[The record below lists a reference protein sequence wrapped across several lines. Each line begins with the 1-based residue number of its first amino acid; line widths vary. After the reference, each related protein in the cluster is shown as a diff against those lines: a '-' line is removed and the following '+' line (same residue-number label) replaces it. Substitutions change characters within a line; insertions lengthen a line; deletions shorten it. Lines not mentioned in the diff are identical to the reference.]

1 MDPIHLGIAGFVAMF
16 GLIALQ
22 VPIGIAMGVTGFA
35 GIWMLLG
42 PGPAL
47 HMVASVPSD
56 ALTNPNLAAI
66 PMLLLMGSFAAA
78 AGLGGDLYRLFQGF
92 VGHHRGGLAAATIAG
107 CGAFGSVCHSSIA
120 TAATFT
126 RIALPEMRARGYR
139 PSFAVGSIAAGGTLG
154 ILIPPSSLMLL
165 YCVLTEQF
173 VITLF
178 VAAIIPALIAI
189 AIYVIVVLI
198 YVRVRPGAGP
208 AAPRIGWSERFWL
221 VIRCWRAI
229 VLGVLVTGGIY
240 GGVFTVIEAA
250 AVGCVLACA
259 FAFAGRY
266 LTVATAPQVL
276 APAAQTTALIF
287 VIVFGANIFNA
298 FITLTKMPDFLVGQI
313 EAAHL
318 PPWLVIVLL
327 LAMYLISGCVFES
340 VAAMIITLPVVF
352 PLVVG
357 LGFDPIWWG
366 VINIMVIEHG
376 QLTPPIGIIAYILHG
391 IAPDIPLKTIFA
403 GITPFFLSDFVKLA
417 LLALFPALSLWL
429 PRVLAMPM

>member
-1 MDPIHLGIAGFVAMF
+1 MDPLFLGACGFVAMF
-16 GLIALQ
+16 VLIVLH
-22 VPIGIAMGVTGFA
+22 VPIGVAMGVTGVA
-35 GIWMLLG
+35 GIWILLG

-47 HMVASVPSD
+47 HMLAAVPSD

-66 PMLLLMGSFAAA
+66 PMLLLMGSFAAI
-78 AGLGGDLYRLFQGF
+78 AGLGGDLYRLFHGF

-126 RIALPEMRARGYR
+126 RIALPEMRERGYT
-139 PSFAVGSIAAGGTLG
+139 PSFAMGSIAAGGTLG

-165 YCVLTEQF
+165 YCVLTQQF
-173 VITLF
+173 VVTLF
-178 VAAIIPALIAI
+178 VAAIFPALLAI
-189 AIYVIVVLI
+189 FIYIVVVAL
-198 YVRVRPGAGP
+198 YVRVRPGSGPAGP
-208 AAPRIGWSERFWL
+208 RISWRERMRLL
-221 VIRCWRAI
+221 VTCWRAI
-229 VLGVLVTGGIY
+229 LLALLVTGGIY

-250 AVGCVLACA
+250 GVGCVLACL
-259 FAFAGRY
+259 FAVAGGYVTRANALEV
-266 LTVATAPQVL
+266 LTP
-276 APAAQTTALIF
+276 PAQTTALIF
-287 VIVFGANIFNA
+287 VIVFGANIFNS
-298 FITLTKMPDFLVGQI
+298 FITLTKLPDFLVGAI

-376 QLTPPIGIIAYILHG
+376 QLTPPIGIIPYILHG

-403 GITPFFLSDFVKLA
+403 GIAPFFLSDFVKLA
-417 LLALFPALSLWL
+417 ILALFPIVSLGL
-429 PRVLAMPM
+429 PRALGMPM

>member
-1 MDPIHLGIAGFVAMF
+1 MDPIYLGLVGFAAMF
-16 GLIALQ
+16 VLIALH
-22 VPIGIAMGVTGFA
+22 VPIGIAMGVTGLA
-35 GIWMLLG
+35 GIWSLLG

-66 PMLLLMGSFAAA
+66 PMLLLMGSFAAV
-78 AGLGGDLYRLFQGF
+78 AGLGGDLYRLFHGF

-126 RIALPEMRARGYR
+126 RIALPEMRERGYR

-189 AIYVIVVLI
+189 AIYVLVVLA
-198 YVRVRPGAGP
+198 YVRMRPGSGP
-208 AAPRIGWSERFWL
+208 RGERISWRERGRL
-221 VIRCWRAI
+221 VVQCWRAI
-229 VLGVLVTGGIY
+229 VLAVLVTGGIY

-250 AVGCVLACA
+250 AVGCVLAAA
-259 FAFAGRY
+259 FAFAGSHVSLR
-266 LTVATAPQVL
+266 TAPSVL

-287 VIVFGANIFNA
+287 VIVFGANIFNS
-298 FITLTKMPDFLVGQI
+298 FITLTKLPDFLVGRI

-318 PPWLVIVLL
+318 APSLVIVLL
-327 LAMYLISGCVFES
+327 LAMYLVSGCVFES

-357 LGFDPIWWG
+357 LGFNPIWWG

-376 QLTPPIGIIAYILHG
+376 QLTPPIGIIPYILHA

-417 LLALFPALSLWL
+417 ILVLFPALSLWL
-429 PRVLAMPM
+429 PRLLEMPM